1 MSALRPIFPQSL
13 QKYRAAITDAMCQK
27 AENSQTGT
35 QPALEADQFQYPLMG
50 WSGRAPAPPAF

>member
-35 QPALEADQFQYPLMG
+35 QPALEADQVQCPLRVNRCR
-50 WSGRAPAPPAF
+50 SIQA